1 MSDLLAELE
10 GEVEAIH
17 KDMDDSLQRIERIIN
32 DASIDFDSKTETNE
46 GESLRHYSP
55 FHFLF

>member
-32 DASIDFDSKTETNE
+32 EASIDVDSKTETNE
-46 GESLRHYSP
+46 GESLRHYPP
-55 FHFLF
+55 FHVLI